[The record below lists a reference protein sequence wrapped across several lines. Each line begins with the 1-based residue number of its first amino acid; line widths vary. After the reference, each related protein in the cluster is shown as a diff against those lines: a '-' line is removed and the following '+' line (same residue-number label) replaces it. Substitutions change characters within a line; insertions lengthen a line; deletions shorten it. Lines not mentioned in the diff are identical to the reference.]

1 MAKNTQQ
8 PELSMVDQVRIRRE
22 KLAQLQQE
30 GRIPSHRQSLN
41 LPATA
46 PRSRKTSSRWR
57 KGSLRQRPPDDE
69 ARHGQGHVLR
79 SAGRC
84 FGRIQLYLKIDEMD
98 EATFERCRKLDIGDI
113 VGVHG
118 DVFRTQRGEISV
130 RAHEVVLLAKALLP
144 LPDKFH
150 GLTNLETRYRQRY
163 VDLIVNPDVKDTFV
177 KRSLILR
184 ELRSFLDGRGFLEV
198 DTPIQPL
205 FQDQVDFDTFS
216 KSDFRAVKVK
226 ECEAVKKSKK
236 LLKFVLDDGTGT
248 DRVILSGIH
257 EYYEPEELVGKTCI
271 AITNLPPR
279 AMMGIDSCGMLISA
293 VHHENGEEK
302 APRQFVDEI
311 LKTLGLSVNNTK
323 GIMDVCM
330 GLSLNDSYWVV
341 PADFDGKYADYN
353 LYENRFSEALSLV
366 AYTGVGGSREAF
378 STSPE
383 LTTNGMLRKAWRFVE
398 GDGIYLY
405 KGGTE
410 GVPNA
415 GREPYSE
422 YYACQIADKMGI
434 GCVQYDLENWKG
446 ILASKCR
453 LFTDIDTSFVPIGR
467 ILRKTTLK
475 ACLDYYKTLGDEFYE
490 QLCSMLVFDALIYNE
505 DRHFGNFGLLRNNH
519 TGEII
524 APAPIFDNGLSL
536 FNYAMPDDFKN
547 LSAYAKTRSNPYR
560 ISYEDVCKEVMG
572 AKQKAQLRRMVDFKF
587 TRHPSLNL
595 PEERLT
601 AIEKQL
607 GERTRELLSIPVQ
620 RSAKRTNEPER

>member
-1 MAKNTQQ
+1 MKW
-8 PELSMVDQVRIRRE
+8 L
-22 KLAQLQQE
+22 
-30 GRIPSHRQSLN
+30 
-41 LPATA
+41 
-46 PRSRKTSSRWR
+46 
-57 KGSLRQRPPDDE
+57 
-69 ARHGQGHVLR
+69 
-79 SAGRC
+79 
-84 FGRIQLYLKIDEMD
+84 
-98 EATFERCRKLDIGDI
+98 ER
-113 VGVHG
+113 
-118 DVFRTQRGEISV
+118 
-130 RAHEVVLLAKALLP
+130 
-144 LPDKFH
+144 
-150 GLTNLETRYRQRY
+150 
-163 VDLIVNPDVKDTFV
+163 
-177 KRSLILR
+177 
-184 ELRSFLDGRGFLEV
+184 
-198 DTPIQPL
+198 
-205 FQDQVDFDTFS
+205 
-216 KSDFRAVKVK
+216 
-226 ECEAVKKSKK
+226 
-236 LLKFVLDDGTGT
+236 
-248 DRVILSGIH
+248 RVI
-257 EYYEPEELVGKTCI
+257 PK
-271 AITNLPPR
+271 N
-279 AMMGIDSCGMLISA
+279 
-293 VHHENGEEK
+293 
-302 APRQFVDEI
+302 RQFVDEI

-323 GIMDVCM
+323 GIIDVCM

-410 GVPNA
+410 GAANT
-415 GREPYSE
+415 GNEPYSE
-422 YYACQIADKMGI
+422 YYACHIADKMGI

-475 ACLDYYKTLGDEFYE
+475 ACLDYYKTLGDAFYE

-547 LSAYAKTRSNPYR
+547 LSEYAKTRSNPYR

-572 AKQKAQLRRMVDFKF
+572 TKQKAQLRRMVDFKF

-607 GERTRELLSIPVQ
+607 VERTRELLSIPVQ
-620 RSAKRTNEPER
+620 RSAKRKTEPER